1 MDDSACHVISKE
13 KENRIFGHN
22 CIFRQTCVHTQTKLK
37 KQWNY
42 NIFVLILYS
51 YLRYTARLLGVF
63 FSLLAVISSELY

>member
-22 CIFRQTCVHTQTKLK
+22 CIFRQTCVHKQTKLK

-42 NIFVLILYS
+42 NIFV
-51 YLRYTARLLGVF
+51 
-63 FSLLAVISSELY
+63 